1 MTMKQYS
8 ILLLDA
14 DDTVFDFGAAEH
26 RAFFETMKWAG
37 ISADAEMHR
46 TYSAIND
53 RHWKALE
60 RGEMT
65 RQQVLRG
72 RYAEFL
78 AHFGI
83 DGDPDAINQHY
94 LTALSACDILF
105 DDSMDALAQL
115 AKGRRLYFVTNG
127 NAMVQRGRFSKS
139 PVMRY
144 IDDYFISGEIGY
156 EKPDIRYFE
165 AVFPQI
171 PDFDPAKT
179 LLVGDSPTS
188 DLAGAI
194 RAGLDSCYVNRRG
207 KALPPHIT
215 PTYQVPDL
223 ASLVELLGKEVDA

>member
-1 MTMKQYS
+1 MKKYS

-26 RAFFETMKWAG
+26 RAFYETMEWAG
-37 ISADAEMHR
+37 ISADAEMHL
-46 TYSAIND
+46 TYSVIND

-60 RGEMT
+60 QGELT
-65 RQQVLRG
+65 RAQVLRG

-83 DGDPDAINQHY
+83 EGDPDAINGHY

-105 DDSMDALAQL
+105 DDSVEALSKL
-115 AKGRRLYFVTNG
+115 AKDYRLYFVTNG

-139 PVMRY
+139 PVMEY
-144 IDDYFISGEIGY
+144 IDDFFISGEIGY

-165 AVFPQI
+165 AVFSRI
-171 PDFDPAKT
+171 PDFDPAKA
-179 LLVGDSPTS
+179 LVVGDSPTS
-188 DLAGAI
+188 DLLGAI
-194 RAGLDSCYVNRRG
+194 RAGLDCCYINRRG
-207 KALPPHIT
+207 KALPAHIT

-223 ASLVELLGKEVDA
+223 ASLVDLLGKEVDA